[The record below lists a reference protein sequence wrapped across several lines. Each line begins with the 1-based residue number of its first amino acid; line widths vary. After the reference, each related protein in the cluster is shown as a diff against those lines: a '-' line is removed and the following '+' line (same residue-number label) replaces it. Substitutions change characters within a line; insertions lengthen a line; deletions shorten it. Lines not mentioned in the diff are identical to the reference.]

1 MDFHDFSHKK
11 KHLTL
16 NFLTWLFQA
25 SCCCFFPAAIPPP
38 GWEDITWVYSFG
50 HLWYTMTATWCACL
64 GNEGIVASKEQNEAH
79 ILNQDL
85 HFCCCGPFFSCLLN
99 VWSSFSSSWQKSR
112 ELAGAFKA
120 NETVSGKFDHLYSRI
135 RINNQKHLWNPHSR
149 KLRSTK
155 IHGFGFVDVF
165 SFSKLRFFPG
175 SIWSF
180 FFCKNSHLLLIVS
193 PITGV
198 IFRFWGSD
206 DPCSLPLD
214 TQGIWKLNPILEI
227 DVVTRVFFV
236 PKYSF

>member
-1 MDFHDFSHKK
+1 MLLLFSCSYS
-11 KHLTL
+11 
-16 NFLTWLFQA
+16 LTWMRRHHLSLFFW
-25 SCCCFFPAAIPPP
+25 SSLIYNDCNLVCMFREWRNRCFKGTERGTHF
-38 GWEDITWVYSFG
+38 ESRLVFC
-50 HLWYTMTATWCACL
+50 WC
-64 GNEGIVASKEQNEAH
+64 V
-79 ILNQDL
+79 
-85 HFCCCGPFFSCLLN
+85 FFFSCLLN
-99 VWSSFSSSWQKSR
+99 VWSSFSSSWPKSR

-120 NETVSGKFDHLYSRI
+120 FETVSGKFDHLYSRI

-165 SFSKLRFFPG
+165 SFSKLGFSPG
-175 SIWSF
+175 SKWSF
-180 FFCKNSHLLLIVS
+180 LWKNSHLLLIVS

-227 DVVTRVFFV
+227 DVVTRVFLCQSIAF
-236 PKYSF
+236 K